1 MSGRDDGP
9 TGGGPTGGGAGDDVL
24 IELRGA
30 EKVFSQ
36 RVRKG
41 RLRRSRREVRAVDGI
56 DLTVRRGEIV
66 GYLGP
71 NGAGKS
77 TTVKM
82 LTGILVPTGGT
93 VRVDGLDPN
102 RHRIELARRVGVVFG
117 QRSQLWPDLPLVD
130 SFELLRHIYAVS
142 AADYHARREE
152 LDELLD
158 LGEILATPVRQLSLG
173 QRMRGDLAASLLH
186 GPELVYLDEPTIGLD
201 VVAKDRVRRFL
212 AHLNAER
219 GVTVL
224 LTTHDLV
231 DVERLCRRVVVI
243 DHGRVVHD
251 GNLADLVRATGATRT
266 VVVTLAEP
274 GPPLVVPGAEVVAV
288 EGVQQRL
295 RLASASVSASTVVA
309 AAMAA
314 AEVVDIA
321 IEEPAIDE
329 VVAAVYQRG
338 LAPTD

>member
-1 MSGRDDGP
+1 MTVERPTEGDGAP
-9 TGGGPTGGGAGDDVL
+9 RSDEVL

-30 EKVFSQ
+30 EKTFTQ
-36 RVRKG
+36 RQKVG
-41 RLRRSRREVRAVDGI
+41 RLRRQRREVRAVDGI
-56 DLTVRRGEIV
+56 DLTVRRGEVV

-82 LTGILVPTGGT
+82 LTGILVPSAGT
-93 VRVDGLDPN
+93 VRVAGLDPS
-102 RHRIELARRVGVVFG
+102 RHRTELARRVGVVFG
-117 QRSQLWPDLPLVD
+117 QRSQLWADLPLVD
-130 SFELLRHIYAVS
+130 SFDLLRHIYDVPEAT
-142 AADYHARREE
+142 YRARRAE

-158 LGEILATPVRQLSLG
+158 LDDLLATPVRQLSLG
-173 QRMRGDLAASLLH
+173 QRMRGDLAAALLH
-186 GPELVYLDEPTIGLD
+186 GPDLVYLDEPTIGLD

-219 GVTVL
+219 GVTIL

-251 GNLADLVRATGATRT
+251 GDLAALVRAIGARRT

-274 GPPLVVPGAEVVAV
+274 APAVEVRGAEVVAID
-288 EGVQQRL
+288 GVVQRL
-295 RLASASVSASTVVA
+295 RLDEDATAAAVVA
-309 AAMAA
+309 AVMAQV
-314 AEVVDIA
+314 EVLDIA
-321 IEEPAIDE
+321 IEEPAVDE

-338 LAPTD
+338 LAE

>member
-1 MSGRDDGP
+1 MRGPGPADGE
-9 TGGGPTGGGAGDDVL
+9 GEVL
-24 IELRGA
+24 VELRGA
-30 EKVFSQ
+30 EKVFVQ
-36 RVRKG
+36 RQRAGRVR
-41 RLRRSRREVRAVDGI
+41 RRRQVVRAVDGV
-56 DLTVRRGEIV
+56 DLVVRRGEVV

-82 LTGILVPTGGT
+82 LTGILVPSGGT

-102 RHRIELARRVGVVFG
+102 RHRTELARRVGVVFG

-130 SFELLRHIYAVS
+130 SFELLRHIYDVPL
-142 AADYHARREE
+142 AAYRARRAE

-158 LGEILATPVRQLSLG
+158 LGELLAVPVRQLSLG
-173 QRMRGDLAASLLH
+173 QRMRGDLAAALLH
-186 GPELVYLDEPTIGLD
+186 GPELLYLDEPTIGLD
-201 VVAKDRVRRFL
+201 VVAKDKVRGFL

-219 GVTVL
+219 GVTIL

-251 GNLADLVRATGATRT
+251 GDLGTLVRATGATRT

-274 GPPLVVPGAEVVAV
+274 RPPLEV
-288 EGVQQRL
+288 EGVSAVAVDGVRQRL
-295 RLASASVSASTVVA
+295 RLRSAVTSASAVVA
-309 AAMAA
+309 AVMAQ
-314 AEVVDIA
+314 AEVDDIA

-329 VVAAVYQRG
+329 VITAVYARG
-338 LAPTD
+338 LADAD

>member
-1 MSGRDDGP
+1 MRSDGGEP
-9 TGGGPTGGGAGDDVL
+9 L

-30 EKVFSQ
+30 EKVFVQ
-36 RVRKG
+36 RQRAG
-41 RLRRSRREVRAVDGI
+41 RFRRRRREVRAVDGI
-56 DLTVRRGEIV
+56 DLTVHRGEIV

-102 RHRIELARRVGVVFG
+102 RHRTELARRVGVVFG

-130 SFELLRHIYAVS
+130 SFELLRHIYDVPL
-142 AADYHARREE
+142 ADHLRRRAE

-158 LGEILATPVRQLSLG
+158 LGPFLATPVRQLSLG
-173 QRMRGDLAASLLH
+173 QRMRGDLAAALLH
-186 GPELVYLDEPTIGLD
+186 GPEVLYLDEPTIGLD

-212 AHLNAER
+212 AHLNQEQ

-251 GNLADLVRATGATRT
+251 GDLDALVRSTGATRT

-274 GPPLVVPGAEVVAV
+274 RPPLAVRGASVEAV
-288 EGVQQRL
+288 DGVQQHL
-295 RLASASVSASTVVA
+295 RLSTSEVSAVDVVA
-309 AAMAA
+309 QVMAVA
-314 AEVVDIA
+314 DVVDIA
-321 IEEPAIDE
+321 VEEPAVDE
-329 VVAAVYQRG
+329 VIAGVYQRG
-338 LAPTD
+338 REGRR

>member
-1 MSGRDDGP
+1 MSGVGERDDRD
-9 TGGGPTGGGAGDDVL
+9 DDVL

-30 EKVFSQ
+30 EKVFHQ
-36 RVRKG
+36 RQKVGRVR
-41 RLRRSRREVRAVDGI
+41 RRRREVRAVDGI
-56 DLTVRRGEIV
+56 DLVVRRGEVV

-82 LTGILVPTGGT
+82 LTGILVPTGGE

-102 RHRIELARRVGVVFG
+102 RHRTELARRVGVVFG

-130 SFELLRHIYAVS
+130 SFDLLRHIYDVPEAT
-142 AADYHARREE
+142 YRERRAE
-152 LDELLD
+152 LDELLGLD
-158 LGEILATPVRQLSLG
+158 EFLATPVRQLSLG
-173 QRMRGDLAASLLH
+173 QRMRGDLAAALLH
-186 GPELVYLDEPTIGLD
+186 GPDLVYLDEPTIGLD

-251 GNLADLVRATGATRT
+251 GDLAALVRAIGARRT
-266 VVVTLAEP
+266 VVVTLAAP
-274 GPPLVVPGAEVVAV
+274 VPPLAVAGAEVVAV
-288 EGVQQRL
+288 DGVVQRL
-295 RLASASVSASTVVA
+295 RLDEGATAAGVVGA
-309 AAMAA
+309 VMAR

-321 IEEPAIDE
+321 IEEPAVDE

-338 LAPTD
+338 LTAPADPAERDR

>member
-1 MSGRDDGP
+1 MSGDRSGEP
-9 TGGGPTGGGAGDDVL
+9 L

-30 EKVFSQ
+30 EKVFVQRQ
-36 RVRKG
+36 RVG
-41 RLRRSRREVRAVDGI
+41 RFRRRRREVRAVDGI

-102 RHRIELARRVGVVFG
+102 RHRTELARRVGVVFG

-130 SFELLRHIYAVS
+130 SFELLRHIYDVPLV
-142 AADYHARREE
+142 DHRRRRAE

-158 LGEILATPVRQLSLG
+158 LGPFLDTPVRQLSLG
-173 QRMRGDLAASLLH
+173 QRMRGDLAAALLH
-186 GPELVYLDEPTIGLD
+186 GPEVVYLDEPTIGLD

-212 AHLNAER
+212 AHLNAEQ

-251 GNLADLVRATGATRT
+251 GDLADLVRSTGATRT
-266 VVVTLAEP
+266 VVVTTASP
-274 GPPLVVPGAEVVAV
+274 CPPLMVDGTEVARVD
-288 EGVQQRL
+288 GVRQWLRL
-295 RLASASVSASTVVA
+295 RQGTSASAATVVA
-309 AAMAA
+309 AVMAA
-314 AEVVDIA
+314 VEVVDIA

-329 VVAAVYQRG
+329 VVTAVYERAARTG
-338 LAPTD
+338 APSRRPVGEV

>member
-1 MSGRDDGP
+1 MSG
-9 TGGGPTGGGAGDDVL
+9 DVL
-24 IELRGA
+24 IELRAA
-30 EKVFSQ
+30 EKVFVQ
-36 RVRKG
+36 RRRAG
-41 RLRRSRREVRAVDGI
+41 RIRRRRHEVRAVDGI

-77 TTVKM
+77 TTVKL
-82 LTGILVPTGGT
+82 LTGILVPSGGT

-102 RHRIELARRVGVVFG
+102 RHRTDLARRVGVVFG

-130 SFELLRHIYAVS
+130 SFDLLRHVYDVTE
-142 AADYHARREE
+142 ADYRARRAE
-152 LDELLD
+152 LDELLGLD
-158 LGEILATPVRQLSLG
+158 EFLATPVRQLSLG
-173 QRMRGDLAASLLH
+173 QRMRGDLAAALLH
-186 GPELVYLDEPTIGLD
+186 GPELIYLDEPTIGLD

-219 GVTVL
+219 GTTVL

-251 GNLADLVRATGATRT
+251 GDLAALVRSTGATRT
-266 VVVTLAEP
+266 VVVTLADP
-274 GPPLVVPGAEVVAV
+274 RPPLAVAGAEVERVD
-288 EGVQQRL
+288 GVRQWL
-295 RLASASVSASTVVA
+295 RLTAGEGSAAAVVA
-309 AAMAA
+309 QVMAV

-321 IEEPAIDE
+321 VEEPPIDA
-329 VVAAVYQRG
+329 VIAAVYARG
-338 LAPTD
+338 RPATG

>member
-1 MSGRDDGP
+1 MSTCDD
-9 TGGGPTGGGAGDDVL
+9 TDVL

-30 EKVFSQ
+30 EKVFVQ
-36 RVRKG
+36 RQRSG
-41 RLRRSRREVRAVDGI
+41 GFRRIRREVRAVDGI
-56 DLTVRRGEIV
+56 DLTVRRGEVV

-82 LTGILVPTGGT
+82 LTGILVPSGGT

-102 RHRIELARRVGVVFG
+102 RHRTELARRVGVVFG

-130 SFELLRHIYAVS
+130 SFDLLRHIYDVP
-142 AADYHARREE
+142 AADHRARRAV

-158 LGEILATPVRQLSLG
+158 LGPFLGTPVRQLSLG
-173 QRMRGDLAASLLH
+173 QRMRGDLAAALLH
-186 GPELVYLDEPTIGLD
+186 GPEIVYLDEPTIGLD

-212 AHLNAER
+212 AHLNQEQ

-251 GNLADLVRATGATRT
+251 GDLAALVRSTGATRT

-274 GPPLVVPGAEVVAV
+274 VAPLRIEGCEVTRVDGVRQWLRLTSDAVSAAAVVARV
-288 EGVQQRL
+288 
-295 RLASASVSASTVVA
+295 
-309 AAMAA
+309 MAN

-329 VVAAVYQRG
+329 VITAVYARSQP
-338 LAPTD
+338 APPTGPGGDRRPG

>member
-1 MSGRDDGP
+1 MSDMSEP
-9 TGGGPTGGGAGDDVL
+9 L

-30 EKVFSQ
+30 EKVF
-36 RVRKG
+36 VRRERAG
-41 RLRRSRREVRAVDGI
+41 RFRRRRREVRAVDGI
-56 DLTVRRGEIV
+56 DLTVRRGEVV

-93 VRVDGLDPN
+93 VRVRGLDPN
-102 RHRIELARRVGVVFG
+102 RHRVELARRVGVVFG

-130 SFELLRHIYAVS
+130 SFELLRHIYAVP
-142 AADYHARREE
+142 AAAYRERRAE
-152 LDELLD
+152 LDELLGLGD
-158 LGEILATPVRQLSLG
+158 LLATPVRQLSLG
-173 QRMRGDLAASLLH
+173 QRMRGDLAAALLH
-186 GPELVYLDEPTIGLD
+186 GPELLYLDEPTIGLD

-212 AHLNAER
+212 AHVNAER
-219 GVTVL
+219 DVTIL

-251 GNLADLVRATGATRT
+251 GDLGQLVRAVGATRT

-274 GPPLVVPGAEVVAV
+274 APPLVVPGTTVTGVD
-288 EGVQQRL
+288 GVQQRL
-295 RLASASVSASTVVA
+295 RLTGPEVSAAAVVQ
-309 AAMAA
+309 AAMAR
-314 AEVVDIA
+314 AEVVDVA

-329 VVAAVYQRG
+329 VVARVYEDGVGQGTQR
-338 LAPTD
+338 

>member
-1 MSGRDDGP
+1 MTAP
-9 TGGGPTGGGAGDDVL
+9 GDLL

-30 EKVFSQ
+30 EKVFTQ
-36 RVRKG
+36 RVRRG

-82 LTGILVPTGGT
+82 LTGILVPSGGT

-130 SFELLRHIYAVS
+130 SFDLLRHIYAVPAS
-142 AADYHARREE
+142 DYAARRAE

-158 LGEILATPVRQLSLG
+158 LGDILATPVRQLSLG
-173 QRMRGDLAASLLH
+173 QRMRGDLAAALLH
-186 GPELVYLDEPTIGLD
+186 GPELLYLDEPTIGLD

-212 AHLNAER
+212 AHVNAER

-251 GNLADLVRATGATRT
+251 GDLAALVRATGATRT

-274 GPPLVVPGAEVVAV
+274 APPLVVPGAEVVAV
-288 EGVQQRL
+288 DGVQQRL
-295 RLASASVSASTVVA
+295 RLVAEDVSAASVVA
-309 AAMAA
+309 GAMAA

-321 IEEPAIDE
+321 VEEPAIDE
-329 VVAAVYQRG
+329 VVTAVYQRG
-338 LAPTD
+338 LTRH

>member
-1 MSGRDDGP
+1 VSG
-9 TGGGPTGGGAGDDVL
+9 DVL
-24 IELRGA
+24 IELRAA
-30 EKVFSQ
+30 EKVFVQ
-36 RVRKG
+36 RRRAG
-41 RLRRSRREVRAVDGI
+41 RIRRRRHEVRAVDGI

-77 TTVKM
+77 TTVKL
-82 LTGILVPTGGT
+82 LTGILVPSGGT

-102 RHRIELARRVGVVFG
+102 RHRTDLARRVGVVFG

-130 SFELLRHIYAVS
+130 SFDLLRHVYDVTE
-142 AADYHARREE
+142 ADYRARRAE
-152 LDELLD
+152 LDELLGLD
-158 LGEILATPVRQLSLG
+158 EFLATPVRQLSLG
-173 QRMRGDLAASLLH
+173 QRMRGDLAAALLH
-186 GPELVYLDEPTIGLD
+186 GPELIYLDEPTIGLD

-219 GVTVL
+219 GTTVL

-251 GNLADLVRATGATRT
+251 GDLAALVRSTGATRT
-266 VVVTLAEP
+266 VVVTLADP
-274 GPPLVVPGAEVVAV
+274 RPPLAVAGAEVERVD
-288 EGVQQRL
+288 GVRQWL
-295 RLASASVSASTVVA
+295 RLTAGEGSAAAVVA
-309 AAMAA
+309 QVMAV

-321 IEEPAIDE
+321 VEEPPIDA
-329 VVAAVYQRG
+329 VIAAVYARG
-338 LAPTD
+338 RPATG

>member
-1 MSGRDDGP
+1 MSGA
-9 TGGGPTGGGAGDDVL
+9 AGEVL
-24 IELRGA
+24 IELRAA
-30 EKVFSQ
+30 EKVFTQ

-41 RLRRSRREVRAVDGI
+41 RLRRQRREVRAVDGV
-56 DLTVRRGEIV
+56 DLTVRRGEVV

-130 SFELLRHIYAVS
+130 SFELLRHIYGVPE
-142 AADYHARREE
+142 ADYRTRRAE

-158 LGEILATPVRQLSLG
+158 LEDILVTPVRQLSLG
-173 QRMRGDLAASLLH
+173 QRMRGDLAAALLH
-186 GPELVYLDEPTIGLD
+186 GPELLYLDEPTIGLD

-219 GVTVL
+219 GVTIL

-251 GNLADLVRATGATRT
+251 GDLADLVRATGATRT
-266 VVVTLAEP
+266 VVVTLARP
-274 GPPLVVPGAEVVAV
+274 GPPLVVDGAELAVVD
-288 EGVQQRL
+288 GVRQRL
-295 RLASASVSASTVVA
+295 RLRSEAVSASSVVA
-309 AAMAA
+309 QAMAQ

-321 IEEPAIDE
+321 VEEPAIDE
-329 VVAAVYQRG
+329 VVTAVYRRG
-338 LAPTD
+338 LVDDP

>member
-1 MSGRDDGP
+1 MTAPPGSS
-9 TGGGPTGGGAGDDVL
+9 AEVL
-24 IELRGA
+24 IELRAA
-30 EKVFSQ
+30 EKVFTQ
-36 RVRKG
+36 RVRRG
-41 RLRRSRREVRAVDGI
+41 RLRRARRQVRAVDGI
-56 DLTVRRGEIV
+56 DLTVRRGEMV

-82 LTGILVPTGGT
+82 LTGILVPTGGS

-130 SFELLRHIYAVS
+130 SFELLRHIYAVPE
-142 AADYHARREE
+142 ADYRVRRAE

-158 LGEILATPVRQLSLG
+158 LADLLATPVRQLSLG
-173 QRMRGDLAASLLH
+173 QRMRGDLAAALLH
-186 GPELVYLDEPTIGLD
+186 GPELLYLDEPTIGLD

-212 AHLNAER
+212 AHLNTDR

-251 GNLADLVRATGATRT
+251 GDLAALVRASGATRT

-274 GPPLVVPGAEVVAV
+274 GPPLVVADTVVEEVD
-288 EGVQQRL
+288 GVRQRL
-295 RLASASVSASTVVA
+295 RLASAEVSAASVVA
-309 AAMAA
+309 AAMAQA
-314 AEVVDIA
+314 DVVDVA
-321 IEEPAIDE
+321 VEEPAVDE
-329 VVAAVYQRG
+329 VVAAVYRRG
-338 LAPTD
+338 LADPV

>member
-1 MSGRDDGP
+1 V
-9 TGGGPTGGGAGDDVL
+9 TGVGARDVL

-36 RVRKG
+36 RVRRG
-41 RLRRSRREVRAVDGI
+41 RLRRRRREVRAVDGI
-56 DLTVRRGEIV
+56 DLTVRRGEMV

-130 SFELLRHIYAVS
+130 SFDLLRHIYAVPEG
-142 AADYHARREE
+142 DYRQRRVE

-158 LGEILATPVRQLSLG
+158 LGDILATPVRQLSLG
-173 QRMRGDLAASLLH
+173 QRMRGDLAAALLH
-186 GPELVYLDEPTIGLD
+186 GPELIYLDEPTIGLD

-251 GNLADLVRATGATRT
+251 GDLAALVRATGATRT

-274 GPPLVVPGAEVVAV
+274 APALTVAGTEVTAV
-288 EGVQQRL
+288 DGVRQRL
-295 RLASASVSASTVVA
+295 RLVSEGVSASAVVA
-309 AAMAA
+309 AAMAQ

-321 IEEPAIDE
+321 VEEPAIDE

-338 LAPTD
+338 LIPPANSAE

>member
-1 MSGRDDGP
+1 M
-9 TGGGPTGGGAGDDVL
+9 TGVAGGEVL

-30 EKVFSQ
+30 EKVFTQ
-36 RVRKG
+36 RVRRG
-41 RLRRSRREVRAVDGI
+41 RLRRVRREVRAVDGI
-56 DLTVRRGEIV
+56 DLTVRRGEMV

-82 LTGILVPTGGT
+82 LTGILVPTDGT

-130 SFELLRHIYAVS
+130 SFELLRHIYAVPE
-142 AADYHARREE
+142 ADYRERRAE

-158 LGEILATPVRQLSLG
+158 LADILDTPVRQLSLG
-173 QRMRGDLAASLLH
+173 QRMRGDLAAALLH
-186 GPELVYLDEPTIGLD
+186 GPELIYLDEPTIGLD

-212 AHLNAER
+212 AHLNTER

-251 GNLADLVRATGATRT
+251 GELAALVRASGATRT

-274 GPPLVVPGAEVVAV
+274 GPPLEVAGVAAVAV
-288 EGVQQRL
+288 DGVRQRL
-295 RLASASVSASTVVA
+295 RLASDGVSASAVVA
-309 AAMAA
+309 AAMAR

-321 IEEPAIDE
+321 VEEPAIDE

-338 LAPTD
+338 LADPV